1 MLPLAMRRDNIEF
14 MKIIF
19 LSIGSLLFIVS
30 VIAHIYV
37 KLKLR
42 PPKETDFDDIYWE
55 FEDTHP
61 GFARYNRAGQIT
73 FAAAVI
79 GALMLFLSLVF

>member
-1 MLPLAMRRDNIEF
+1 MRRDNIEF

>member
-30 VIAHIYV
+30 GFAHIYV

>member
-1 MLPLAMRRDNIEF
+1 MRTF
-14 MKIIF
+14 L

-30 VIAHIYV
+30 VAAHIYV

-42 PPKETDFDDIYWE
+42 PPKESDFDDIYWE
-55 FEDTHP
+55 FEDSHP
-61 GFARYNRAGQIT
+61 GFAMYNRASQVT

-79 GALMLFLSLVF
+79 GALLLFLSLVF

>member
-1 MLPLAMRRDNIEF
+1 

>member
-1 MLPLAMRRDNIEF
+1 MRRDNIEF
-14 MKIIF
+14 MRIVL
-19 LSIGSLLFIVS
+19 LSIGSLLFIIS
-30 VIAHIYV
+30 VAAHIYV

-42 PPKETDFDDIYWE
+42 PPNESDFDDIYWE

-61 GFARYNRAGQIT
+61 GFARYNKASQIT
-73 FAAAVI
+73 FTAAVI

>member
-1 MLPLAMRRDNIEF
+1 MPPAVRRDNIEF
-14 MKIIF
+14 MRIVL

-30 VIAHIYV
+30 GLAHIYV
-37 KLKLR
+37 KLRLR
-42 PPKETDFDDIYWE
+42 PPKDSDLDDVYWE